1 MADLAALET
10 QIAAIAG
17 QISELGKAKAAA
29 AKAGGDGVDEIAAS
43 MAALKVEKKALDK
56 QAKKLRPKKANP
68 KNKGKQQQKQK
79 KKKQGGGDGESK
91 ESGLGITVK
100 KLENFPRW
108 YKDVITKSEMVDEYK
123 ISGCYILRPWSFG
136 IWELIT
142 EWFDT
147 EIKKL
152 GVKNAM
158 FPLFIKQSDLQKEE
172 DHLEGFAPEVAWV
185 TKSGSSDLAEP
196 IALRP
201 TSETI
206 IYPYYAKWI
215 RSHRDLPLRLNQWT
229 NVVRWE
235 FKNPTP
241 FIRTR
246 EFLWQEGHTAF
257 ATQAE
262 ADREVLDILDLYARV
277 YEELMAI
284 PVIKGRKSEKER
296 FPGGLYTTTVEAFV
310 PATGRSIQGATS
322 HCLGTNFGDMF
333 NISFETEDGKEKR
346 RPVQN
351 SWGMSTRTIGAL
363 IMVHGDNDGLV
374 LPPRLAPK
382 QVVIV
387 WIYKAKDSEEAVA
400 AMRKRANDLGDA
412 LQAAGIRVEVDN
424 RMNKTG
430 GWKMTYWEQK
440 GVPLRLE
447 IGSNEMANNTLV
459 VARRFDK
466 KKSTCAMDEVV
477 SVVARELVDL
487 HDCMLDKAR
496 RDRDARL
503 AIATTWEQFLAEI
516 EAGNE
521 VLAPWCELISSEQ
534 WVKDNSKAYFV
545 AKAEAAAKAAGS
557 TLEEDDG
564 KGLSGAAKSLCIPFA
579 QPPMPE
585 GQMCFTSVE
594 GSPGFGKKASVWCL
608 WGRSY

>member
-1 MADLAALET
+1 MLNNNN
-10 QIAAIAG
+10 
-17 QISELGKAKAAA
+17 
-29 AKAGGDGVDEIAAS
+29 
-43 MAALKVEKKALDK
+43 KVTS
-56 QAKKLRPKKANP
+56 
-68 KNKGKQQQKQK
+68 K
-79 KKKQGGGDGESK
+79 KKKKGKGGGGGGSGESK
-91 ESGLGITVK
+91 ESGLGLTAK
-100 KLENFPRW
+100 KMEDFPLW
-108 YKDVITKSEMVDEYK
+108 YKQVITKSEMVDEYK
-123 ISGCYILRPWSFG
+123 VSGCYILRPWSFG

-142 EWFDT
+142 AWFDA

-158 FPLFIKQSDLQKEE
+158 FPLFIKKSDLEKEE
-172 DHLEGFAPEVAWV
+172 DHLEGFSPEVAWV
-185 TKSGSSDLAEP
+185 TRSGSTELAEP

-215 RSHRDLPLRLNQWT
+215 RSHRDLPMRLNQWT

-262 ADREVLDILDLYARV
+262 ADEEVLDILDLYARV

-333 NISFETEDGKEKR
+333 DISFETEDGKEKR

-363 IMVHGDNDGLV
+363 IMIHGDNDGLV

-387 WIYKAKDSEEAVA
+387 WIYKASDSEETVA
-400 AMRKRANDLGDA
+400 AIRKRANDIGDA
-412 LQAAGIRVEVDN
+412 LHASGIRVEVDN
-424 RMNKTG
+424 RKNKTG
-430 GWKMTYWEQK
+430 GWKMTHWEQK
-440 GVPLRLE
+440 GVPLRIEL
-447 IGSNEMANNTLV
+447 GANEMASDTVVLARRHNKVKFTCPTADVVPVVAKTLV
-459 VARRFDK
+459 DV
-466 KKSTCAMDEVV
+466 
-477 SVVARELVDL
+477 
-487 HDCMLDKAR
+487 HDCMLETAR
-496 RDRDARL
+496 KERDSRL
-503 AIATTWEQFLAEI
+503 AIATTWEQCLAEI

-534 WVKDNSKAYFV
+534 WVKDNSKAYFT
-545 AKAEAAAKAAGS
+545 AKAEAAAKAKGLALG
-557 TLEEDDG
+557 EDDG
-564 KGLSGAAKSLCIPFA
+564 KGLSGAIKTLCIPFA

-585 GQMCFTSVE
+585 DQLCFTSVE
-594 GSPGFGKKASVWCL
+594 GSPGMGKKASVWCL